1 MINIVKESDC
11 CGCGACSVVCPRGC
25 ITMKE
30 GTLGHLFP
38 AADAKKCVDCGLCDK
53 VCPMIPGLSPSA
65 GVPSSDAALSEGSS
79 AAASFAEISSAEVP
93 YDETFPA
100 GTPSAD
106 QRVFAAYA
114 KDGDIRFSG
123 SSGGL
128 FGIFARKALLSG
140 YTVYGAAFDKDMK
153 LRCTSADSVD
163 SLAPLYKSKYLQ
175 SDLTGS
181 YKEIRDRLA
190 AGQGVMFVS
199 TPCQV
204 AALRKYL
211 GREYPNLLTVDFFCH
226 GVPSQAFFDDCLAVD
241 GRRFGGKVKG
251 YEFRTKRKHGSTPH
265 YFTEIYEKDGTEKRV
280 SDYYFGSPFYAVFQ
294 KYIDLRESCYNC
306 RFAGRERFSDI
317 TVGDFHDIDRYINGI
332 DRFDGVS
339 TVVVNSPKGRAFW
352 ELCKEDT
359 VHFPMDVERLIGDG
373 VIFGSGT
380 ERPSGR
386 DEFIKDSREL
396 DTEELL
402 KKWVDPGSY
411 KTKRLYYSLPSPI
424 RKCLKK
430 ALGGMS
436 L

>member
-93 YDETFPA
+93 YDEASPT
-100 GTPSAD
+100 GTPFAD

-153 LRCTSADSVD
+153 LKCTSADSVD

-241 GRRFGGKVKG
+241 GWRFGGKV
-251 YEFRTKRKHGSTPH
+251 
-265 YFTEIYEKDGTEKRV
+265 
-280 SDYYFGSPFYAVFQ
+280 
-294 KYIDLRESCYNC
+294 
-306 RFAGRERFSDI
+306 
-317 TVGDFHDIDRYINGI
+317 
-332 DRFDGVS
+332 
-339 TVVVNSPKGRAFW
+339 
-352 ELCKEDT
+352 
-359 VHFPMDVERLIGDG
+359 
-373 VIFGSGT
+373 
-380 ERPSGR
+380 
-386 DEFIKDSREL
+386 
-396 DTEELL
+396 
-402 KKWVDPGSY
+402 
-411 KTKRLYYSLPSPI
+411 
-424 RKCLKK
+424 
-430 ALGGMS
+430 
-436 L
+436 